1 VLHAVTFATHHTACI
16 ALVSRHFPGAL
27 RGRGQALFTVI
38 GYGCGGVL
46 GVLAGGALAARQGFE
61 AVFAVAAGLG
71 VLATACAW
79 RMRGLEQPAP

>member
-1 VLHAVTFATHHTACI
+1 M
-16 ALVSRHFPGAL
+16 
-27 RGRGQALFTVI
+27 
-38 GYGCGGVL
+38 L